1 MLFVGIFALS
11 FSADAY
17 TFTAGQRLYVEFDS
31 NWTASGATF
40 KIQFYEQG
48 KDNSTAYI
56 SLTQVN
62 GNIYECTIPS
72 GNGRNYANITRH
84 DSSGNND
91 WGHKYNIPAPDSSK
105 NLLKISGQCNDS
117 ASYEWSSYTPA
128 VADYD
133 YWIKF
138 YKNGSSDV
146 WEKFN
151 NNTVTVSASEVQGYD
166 FGIVLAD
173 AGDASHVEKKWFAS
187 NDVNNKTV
195 NTTGSTNFD
204 LTESN
209 PQNITMPSLNSG
221 NFTFNLT
228 VGSDKMP
235 TNLSVTAPGGTT
247 SDRKLYVY
255 GNVKQAGVYS
265 EKTDGILLTKNADGK
280 YEAAVTFYK
289 SSDGT
294 NSYFRFWDED
304 NQKIWSCGWENSIP
318 NFSSANNNIDITN
331 YDKKGNW
338 KVTPGST
345 YTVTLNA
352 DCQSFT
358 ISSGGGGGDDT
369 DIPQSLYLRT
379 NWNNWSD
386 TGAYRMKWNATAK
399 TFTCDFDYTSGGDF
413 KFHFIEKRNSSWSD
427 KGTVLYP
434 DKNDTPISK
443 DSPLP
448 IPHVGTVT
456 ADPNTCWLYKT
467 STSEKIR
474 VIVDFSGSQPTVRIV
489 KYTET
494 PKPHLAGN
502 IYLMGTMLNDNVA
515 SPAWQMLP
523 QGDGTYV
530 IENFSMRFTEN
541 KGNDNN
547 KDVTFGVCKFND
559 QGVKTYP
566 LTLSYNQVKSLN
578 VPTPEANGQQVR
590 DYYVQPGWAYRAIYN
605 ENSNSL
611 SFEPMDG
618 GNFEPMKNVMPYIGI
633 LGTNFKQPV
642 KRETR
647 INFGTTM
654 GNTDL
659 GWQEAYIEYGPGGQ
673 PLFNAEG
680 QAYYNTVWPPR
691 ENILMISDVGTG
703 VDPIPVSSDRLTMKR
718 YNNAERKTG
727 QKWMDDLKAEDSDQ
741 YTNLVLEPGT
751 TYVRFTAPNMWML
764 GEFKIWTGW
773 SGEKVNW
780 GALWDRHVYWGP
792 AKGDD
797 NNPQDGLSSLVTH
810 KTLGTSFESLN
821 YYTPKDKDG
830 KYTRSYYR
838 TLEIFIPLK
847 DNGTAINF
855 EGAKIYAT
863 EADGGAQIDAL
874 AKGMNAG
881 YNPTLAT
888 KIPDGYRV
896 KEYKITRYA
905 FEANVPSTEYAD
917 KFLPVDR
924 NRQGADKD
932 GDARV
937 AYGSPEEMATKNWTL
952 TSQFNDFFKAKMNST
967 DAFEGKYIDDGQY
980 AEGKY
985 IYRLEVTFVDTEG
998 GIKTKYADVW
1008 SPRVE
1013 IIDVNYNLNAYPR
1026 QLIKLKD
1033 EINGF
1038 NCITYNPSMNGKLVK
1053 LENVDGT
1060 EKITKVDNA
1069 DLPVAETRK
1078 IYDETGQWTNLS
1090 AIVSTLPMQFIRQ
1103 GVSREVTIYR
1113 ATRDD
1118 ATEPVEMHNIQGTN
1132 FYVALFHNATDI
1144 RKVDFNI
1151 EFQGEITLDDNKTF
1165 TAPPS
1170 PAVSSIEYTPTF
1182 PLPYLGTPKFEM
1194 VAHEDNAKWNDN
1206 HSFSDLHNWT
1216 FTHEHVNGGAP
1227 SNKNAIGHELQM
1239 TIPVHMPNI
1248 SSAYTTELKDAVYSK
1263 LTDLKVKHNGTAHS
1277 VKVTDTSKT
1286 PAIVYRNQS
1295 PFDWLSPDDASENFW
1310 KADEH
1315 EYAMDG
1321 SYDGIDTYKPFA
1333 AAPVVA
1339 KLDPKFVKPSSTFQL
1354 YGELYG
1360 TEGEYFNP
1368 EDYNNFPH
1376 QRVIHARIYL
1386 KTLDHGV
1393 MTEGAGSSLNDVLPL
1408 EGGDKS
1414 VYVFHLRNNETSEDT
1429 KVDAGYIFNS
1439 EEKTF
1444 TAADNDKGMVIF
1456 EGANFYPQEGES
1468 GMDIANRIGDWM
1480 HDIEIEIGQAHMFYA
1495 KNENAQSGY
1504 VGGLSGETFPT
1515 VVKPESNVMSASATH
1530 ESAGEST
1537 EHRRGSYG
1545 AESKLLKEHDDAY
1558 LFSPIYRYAKITDN
1572 DITTGIG
1579 EIITDEAIDAEPVYY
1594 NLQGVRVANPGK
1606 GLYIKVT
1613 GNRSEK
1619 VIL

>member
-1 MLFVGIFALS
+1 MKKLRQSVFRPLFLLMAFLSVVLSASAWNGYGIKS
-11 FSADAY
+11 SD
-17 TFTAGQRLYVEFDS
+17 
-31 NWTASGATF
+31 
-40 KIQFYEQG
+40 G
-48 KDNSTAYI
+48 KDYWG
-56 SLTQVN
+56 LTWDSDKSCYT
-62 GNIYECTIPS
+62 GTIPS
-72 GNGRNYANITRH
+72 GKNGLVFGIEAN
-84 DSSGNND
+84 DSSSQGWYYSPNAQFGD
-91 WGHKYNIPAPDSSK
+91 TGGEYNISKQADGANGTLMKLNTNKEMLVSVFVDKNTQGWAPV
-105 NLLKISGQCNDS
+105 KIKLEAPEAPEALEAPLYYIKYSGS
-117 ASYEWSSYTPA
+117 WGKSG
-128 VADYD
+128 
-133 YWIKF
+133 IKIEKGQEF
-138 YKNGSSDV
+138 TLNGGEYFV
-146 WEKFN
+146 F
-151 NNTVTVSASEVQGYD
+151 ASESIDLSIGSNWDKGLLYSP
-166 FGIVLAD
+166 
-173 AGDASHVEKKWFAS
+173 ASDK
-187 NDVNNKTV
+187 
-195 NTTGSTNFD
+195 
-204 LTESN
+204 
-209 PQNITMPSLNSG
+209 
-221 NFTFNLT
+221 TFNASES
-228 VGSDKMP
+228 G
-235 TNLSVTAPGGTT
+235 VTAT
-247 SDRKLYVY
+247 Y
-255 GNVKQAGVYS
+255 GKKACYKFKQ
-265 EKTDGILLTKNADGK
+265 
-280 YEAAVTFYK
+280 
-289 SSDGT
+289 DGT
-294 NSYFRFWDED
+294 
-304 NQKIWSCGWENSIP
+304 
-318 NFSSANNNIDITN
+318 A
-331 YDKKGNW
+331 
-338 KVTPGST
+338 T
-345 YTVTLNA
+345 YTVRIDEFNPG
-352 DCQSFT
+352 SSVKFT
-358 ISSGGGGGDDT
+358 VTKYNGGGGDDT

-379 NWNNWSD
+379 NWNSWSD

-399 TFTCDFDYTSGGDF
+399 TFTCDFDYTSGGEF

-434 DKNDTPISK
+434 DNNNTPISQ
-443 DSPLP
+443 DSPLT
-448 IPHVGTVT
+448 IPHVGTVSG
-456 ADPNTCWLYKT
+456 DPNTCWYYKT

-547 KDVTFGVCKFND
+547 KDVTFGVCKFNE
-559 QGVKTYP
+559 QGLKTYP
-566 LTLSYNQVKSLN
+566 LTLPFDEVKNLN
-578 VPTPEANGQQVR
+578 VPTPKANGEQVR

-605 ENSNSL
+605 ENSNTL

-680 QAYYNTVWPPR
+680 TAYYNTVWPPR

-821 YYTPKDKDG
+821 YYTPKDTNG

-855 EGAKIYAT
+855 EGAKVYAT

-905 FEANVPSTEYAD
+905 FEANVPTTEYAD

-924 NRQGADKD
+924 DRKESRD
-932 GDARV
+932 GRAIV
-937 AYGSPEEMATKNWTL
+937 ASGSPEAVWTQ

-967 DAFEGKYIDDGQY
+967 DSFGGKYIDDGTY

-985 IYRLEVTFVDTEG
+985 IYRLEVTFVDTEK

-1090 AIVSTLPMQFIRQ
+1090 AIVSTLPQQFIRQ
-1103 GVSREVTIYR
+1103 GVSREVTVYR
-1113 ATRDD
+1113 ATRDE
-1118 ATEPVEMHNIQGTN
+1118 ATEAVEMHNIQGTN
-1132 FYVALFHNATDI
+1132 LYVALFHNATDI
-1144 RKVDFNI
+1144 REVPFRI
-1151 EFQGEITLDDNKTF
+1151 EFQGEITLDDNKTV
-1165 TAPPS
+1165 TAPES
-1170 PAVSSIEYTPTF
+1170 PAESSIVYTPTF
-1182 PLPYLGTPKFEM
+1182 PLPYLETPKFEM

-1206 HSFSDLHNWT
+1206 QSFSDLHNWT
-1216 FTHEHVNGGAP
+1216 FTHEHVNGGTT

-1263 LTDLKVKHNGTAHS
+1263 LTGLKVKHNGVAHD
-1277 VKVTDTSKT
+1277 VTVADATEK

-1295 PFDWLSPDDASENFW
+1295 PYNWLSPDDTSENFW

-1339 KLDPKFVKPSSTFQL
+1339 KLDPSFVKPSSTFKL

-1368 EDYNNFPH
+1368 EDFNNFPH

-1393 MTEGAGSSLNDVLPL
+1393 MAEGAESSLNDVLPL

-1515 VVKPESNVMSASATH
+1515 VVKSESNVMSAPATH
-1530 ESAGEST
+1530 EQAGEST

-1572 DITTGIG
+1572 DITTGIDG
-1579 EIITDEAIDAEPVYY
+1579 IMSDEADAEPVYY
-1594 NLQGVRVANPGK
+1594 NLQGVRVQNPGK

>member
-1 MLFVGIFALS
+1 MKKLRQSVFRPLFLLMAFLSVVLSASAWNGYGIKS
-11 FSADAY
+11 SD
-17 TFTAGQRLYVEFDS
+17 
-31 NWTASGATF
+31 
-40 KIQFYEQG
+40 G
-48 KDNSTAYI
+48 KDYWG
-56 SLTQVN
+56 LTWDSDKSCYT
-62 GNIYECTIPS
+62 GTIPS
-72 GNGRNYANITRH
+72 GKNGLVFGIEAN
-84 DSSGNND
+84 DSSSQGWYYSPNAQFGD
-91 WGHKYNIPAPDSSK
+91 TGGEYNISKQADGANGTLMKLNTNKEMLVSVFVDKNTQGWAPV
-105 NLLKISGQCNDS
+105 KIKLEAPEAPEALEAPLYYIKYSGS
-117 ASYEWSSYTPA
+117 WGKSG
-128 VADYD
+128 
-133 YWIKF
+133 IKIEKGQEF
-138 YKNGSSDV
+138 TLNGGEYFV
-146 WEKFN
+146 F
-151 NNTVTVSASEVQGYD
+151 ASESIDLSIGSNWDKGLLYSP
-166 FGIVLAD
+166 
-173 AGDASHVEKKWFAS
+173 ASDK
-187 NDVNNKTV
+187 
-195 NTTGSTNFD
+195 
-204 LTESN
+204 
-209 PQNITMPSLNSG
+209 
-221 NFTFNLT
+221 TFNASES
-228 VGSDKMP
+228 G
-235 TNLSVTAPGGTT
+235 VTAT
-247 SDRKLYVY
+247 Y
-255 GNVKQAGVYS
+255 GKKACYKFKQ
-265 EKTDGILLTKNADGK
+265 
-280 YEAAVTFYK
+280 
-289 SSDGT
+289 DGT
-294 NSYFRFWDED
+294 
-304 NQKIWSCGWENSIP
+304 
-318 NFSSANNNIDITN
+318 A
-331 YDKKGNW
+331 
-338 KVTPGST
+338 T
-345 YTVTLNA
+345 YTVRIDEFNPG
-352 DCQSFT
+352 SSVKFT
-358 ISSGGGGGDDT
+358 VTKYNGGGGDDT

-379 NWNNWSD
+379 NWNSWSD

-399 TFTCDFDYTSGGDF
+399 TFTCDFDYTSGGEF

-434 DKNDTPISK
+434 DNNNTPISQ
-443 DSPLP
+443 DSPLT
-448 IPHVGTVT
+448 IPHVGTVSG
-456 ADPNTCWLYKT
+456 DPNTCWYYKT

-547 KDVTFGVCKFND
+547 KDVTFGVCKFNE
-559 QGVKTYP
+559 QGLKTYP
-566 LTLSYNQVKSLN
+566 LTLPFDEVKNLN
-578 VPTPEANGQQVR
+578 VPTPEANGEQVR

-605 ENSNSL
+605 ENSNTL

-680 QAYYNTVWPPR
+680 TAYYNTVWPPR

-821 YYTPKDKDG
+821 YYTPKDTNG

-855 EGAKIYAT
+855 EGAKVYAT

-905 FEANVPSTEYAD
+905 FEANVPTTEYAD

-924 NRQGADKD
+924 DRKESRD
-932 GDARV
+932 GRAIV
-937 AYGSPEEMATKNWTL
+937 ASGSPEAVWTQ

-967 DAFEGKYIDDGQY
+967 DSFGGKYIDDGTY

-985 IYRLEVTFVDTEG
+985 IYRLEVTFVDTEK

-1090 AIVSTLPMQFIRQ
+1090 AIVSTLPQQFIRQ
-1103 GVSREVTIYR
+1103 GVSREVTVYR
-1113 ATRDD
+1113 ATRDE
-1118 ATEPVEMHNIQGTN
+1118 ATEAVEMHNIQGTN
-1132 FYVALFHNATDI
+1132 LYVALFHNATDI
-1144 RKVDFNI
+1144 REVPFRI
-1151 EFQGEITLDDNKTF
+1151 EFQGEITLDDNKTV
-1165 TAPPS
+1165 TAPES
-1170 PAVSSIEYTPTF
+1170 PAESSIVYTPTF
-1182 PLPYLGTPKFEM
+1182 PLPYLETPKFEM

-1206 HSFSDLHNWT
+1206 QSFSDLHNWT
-1216 FTHEHVNGGAP
+1216 FTHEHVNGGTT

-1263 LTDLKVKHNGTAHS
+1263 LTGLKVKHNGVAHD
-1277 VKVTDTSKT
+1277 VTVADATEK

-1295 PFDWLSPDDASENFW
+1295 PYNWLSPDDTSENFW

-1339 KLDPKFVKPSSTFQL
+1339 KLDPSFVKPSSTFKL

-1368 EDYNNFPH
+1368 EDFNNFPH

-1393 MTEGAGSSLNDVLPL
+1393 MAEGAESSLNDVLPL

-1515 VVKPESNVMSASATH
+1515 VVKSESNVMSAPATH
-1530 ESAGEST
+1530 EQAGEST

-1572 DITTGIG
+1572 DITTGIDG
-1579 EIITDEAIDAEPVYY
+1579 IMSDEADAEPVYY
-1594 NLQGVRVANPGK
+1594 NLQGVRVQNPGK

>member
-1 MLFVGIFALS
+1 MKKLRQSVFRPLFLLMAFLSVVLSASAWNGYGIKS
-11 FSADAY
+11 SD
-17 TFTAGQRLYVEFDS
+17 
-31 NWTASGATF
+31 
-40 KIQFYEQG
+40 G
-48 KDNSTAYI
+48 KDYWG
-56 SLTQVN
+56 LTWDSDKSCYT
-62 GNIYECTIPS
+62 GTIPS
-72 GNGRNYANITRH
+72 GKNGLVFGIEAY
-84 DSSGNND
+84 DSSSQGWYYSPNAQFGD
-91 WGHKYNIPAPDSSK
+91 TGGEYNISKQADGANGTLMKLNTNKEMLVSVFVDKNTQGWAPV
-105 NLLKISGQCNDS
+105 KIKLEGLEAPLYYIKYSGSWGKSGIKIEKGQEFTLNGGEYFVF
-117 ASYEWSSYTPA
+117 ASESIDLS
-128 VADYD
+128 
-133 YWIKF
+133 
-138 YKNGSSDV
+138 NGSNWDKGLLYSPASD
-146 WEKFN
+146 KTFN
-151 NNTVTVSASEVQGYD
+151 ASE
-166 FGIVLAD
+166 
-173 AGDASHVEKKWFAS
+173 
-187 NDVNNKTV
+187 
-195 NTTGSTNFD
+195 
-204 LTESN
+204 
-209 PQNITMPSLNSG
+209 SG
-221 NFTFNLT
+221 
-228 VGSDKMP
+228 
-235 TNLSVTAPGGTT
+235 VTAT
-247 SDRKLYVY
+247 Y
-255 GNVKQAGVYS
+255 GKKAC
-265 EKTDGILLTKNADGK
+265 
-280 YEAAVTFYK
+280 YK
-289 SSDGT
+289 FEQDGT
-294 NSYFRFWDED
+294 
-304 NQKIWSCGWENSIP
+304 
-318 NFSSANNNIDITN
+318 A
-331 YDKKGNW
+331 
-338 KVTPGST
+338 T
-345 YTVTLNA
+345 YTVRIDEFNPG
-352 DCQSFT
+352 SSVKFT
-358 ISSGGGGGDDT
+358 VTKYNGGGGDDT

-386 TGAYRMKWNATAK
+386 TDAYRMKWNATEK
-399 TFTCDFDYTSGGDF
+399 TFTCDFDYTSGGNF

-434 DKNDTPISK
+434 DNNTTPISQ
-443 DSPLP
+443 DSPLT
-448 IPHVGTVT
+448 IPHVGTVSG
-456 ADPNTCWLYKT
+456 DPNTCWLYQT

-547 KDVTFGVCKFND
+547 KDVTFGVCKFNE

-566 LTLSYNQVKSLN
+566 LTLPFDKVQNLN
-578 VPTPEANGQQVR
+578 VPTPQANGQQVR
-590 DYYVQPGWAYRAIYN
+590 KYYVQPGWAYRAIYN

-618 GNFEPMKNVMPYIGI
+618 GKFEPMKNVMPYIGI

-642 KRETR
+642 KHETR

-718 YNNAERKTG
+718 YNNAEHKTG
-727 QKWMDDLKAEDSDQ
+727 KEWKNYLTDPKRNDAEE
-741 YTNLVLEPGT
+741 YNNLVLDDET

-773 SGEKVNW
+773 SGEKVEW

-792 AKGDD
+792 AKGDN

-821 YYTPKDKDG
+821 YYTPKDANG

-905 FEANVPSTEYAD
+905 FEANVPTTEYAD

-924 NRQGADKD
+924 DRKESRDGGAI
-932 GDARV
+932 V
-937 AYGSPEEMATKNWTL
+937 ASGSPEAVWTQ
-952 TSQFNDFFKAKMNST
+952 TSQFNDFFKAQMNST
-967 DAFEGKYIDDGQY
+967 DSFGGKYIDDGTY

-985 IYRLEVTFVDTEG
+985 IYRLEVTFVDTEK

-1090 AIVSTLPMQFIRQ
+1090 AIVSTLPQQFIRQ
-1103 GVSREVTIYR
+1103 GVSREVTVYR
-1113 ATRDD
+1113 ATRDQ
-1118 ATEPVEMHNIQGTN
+1118 ATAVDNTQTVDMHNIQGTN

-1144 RKVDFNI
+1144 RKVVFNI
-1151 EFQGEITLDDNKTF
+1151 EFQGEITLDDNKTI
-1165 TAPPS
+1165 TAPES
-1170 PAVSSIEYTPTF
+1170 PAESSIVYTPTF
-1182 PLPYLGTPKFEM
+1182 PLPYLETPKFEM

-1206 HSFSDLHNWT
+1206 QSFSYLHKWT
-1216 FTHEHVNGGAP
+1216 FTHEHVNGGTT

-1248 SSAYTTELKDAVYSK
+1248 SSAYTTKLKDAVYSK
-1263 LTDLKVKHNGTAHS
+1263 LTGLKVTHNGDAHD
-1277 VKVTDTSKT
+1277 VTVADATEK

-1295 PFDWLSPDDASENFW
+1295 PYNWLSPDDTSENFW

-1315 EYAMDG
+1315 KYAMDG
-1321 SYDGIDTYKPFA
+1321 SYDGIDTYKPLA

-1339 KLDPKFVKPSSTFQL
+1339 KLDPSFVKPSSTFKL

-1368 EDYNNFPH
+1368 EDFNNFPH

-1393 MTEGAGSSLNDVLPL
+1393 MAEGAESSLNDVLPL

-1429 KVDAGYIFNS
+1429 KVNVGYIFNS

-1456 EGANFYPQEGES
+1456 EGANFYPQKGES

-1504 VGGLSGETFPT
+1504 VGGLLGTFPT
-1515 VVKPESNVMSASATH
+1515 VVKTESNVMSAPAAH
-1530 ESAGEST
+1530 VSAGESSG
-1537 EHRRGSYG
+1537 HRRGSYG
-1545 AESKLLKEHDDAY
+1545 AESKLLKENDDAY
-1558 LFSPIYRYAKITDN
+1558 LFSPIYRYAKITDK
-1572 DITTGIG
+1572 DITTGIDG
-1579 EIITDEAIDAEPVYY
+1579 IMTDEADAEPVYY
-1594 NLQGVRVANPGK
+1594 NLQGVRVQNPGK

>member
-1 MLFVGIFALS
+1 MKKLRQSVFRPLFLLMAFLSVVLSASAWNGYGIKS
-11 FSADAY
+11 SD
-17 TFTAGQRLYVEFDS
+17 
-31 NWTASGATF
+31 
-40 KIQFYEQG
+40 G
-48 KDNSTAYI
+48 KDYWG
-56 SLTQVN
+56 LTWDSDKSCYT
-62 GNIYECTIPS
+62 GTIPS
-72 GNGRNYANITRH
+72 GKNGLVFGIEAY
-84 DSSGNND
+84 DSSSQGWYYSPNAQFGD
-91 WGHKYNIPAPDSSK
+91 TGGEYNISKQADGANGTLMKLNTNKEMLVSVFVDKNTQGWAPV
-105 NLLKISGQCNDS
+105 KIKLEGPEAPETLEAPLYYIKYSGSWGKSGIKIEKGQEFTLNGGEYFVF
-117 ASYEWSSYTPA
+117 ASESIDLS
-128 VADYD
+128 
-133 YWIKF
+133 
-138 YKNGSSDV
+138 NGSNWDKGLLYSPASD
-146 WEKFN
+146 KTFN
-151 NNTVTVSASEVQGYD
+151 ASE
-166 FGIVLAD
+166 
-173 AGDASHVEKKWFAS
+173 
-187 NDVNNKTV
+187 
-195 NTTGSTNFD
+195 
-204 LTESN
+204 
-209 PQNITMPSLNSG
+209 SG
-221 NFTFNLT
+221 
-228 VGSDKMP
+228 
-235 TNLSVTAPGGTT
+235 VTAT
-247 SDRKLYVY
+247 Y
-255 GNVKQAGVYS
+255 GKKACYKFKQ
-265 EKTDGILLTKNADGK
+265 
-280 YEAAVTFYK
+280 
-289 SSDGT
+289 DGT
-294 NSYFRFWDED
+294 
-304 NQKIWSCGWENSIP
+304 
-318 NFSSANNNIDITN
+318 A
-331 YDKKGNW
+331 
-338 KVTPGST
+338 T
-345 YTVTLNA
+345 YTVRIDEFNPG
-352 DCQSFT
+352 SSVKFT
-358 ISSGGGGGDDT
+358 VTKYNGGGGDDT

-379 NWNNWSD
+379 NWNSWSD

-434 DKNDTPISK
+434 DNNNTPISQ
-443 DSPLP
+443 DSPLT
-448 IPHVGTVT
+448 IPHVGTVSG
-456 ADPNTCWLYKT
+456 DPNTCWLYHT

-474 VIVDFSGSQPTVRIV
+474 VIVDFSGSQPTVKIV

-530 IENFSMRFTEN
+530 IENFSMRLTEN

-547 KDVTFGVCKFND
+547 KDVTFGVCKFNE

-566 LTLSYNQVKSLN
+566 LTLPFDEVQNLN
-578 VPTPEANGQQVR
+578 VPTPQANGQLVR
-590 DYYVQPGWAYRAIYN
+590 DYYAQPGWAYRAIYN
-605 ENSNSL
+605 ENSNTL

-680 QAYYNTVWPPR
+680 TAYYNTVWPPR

-821 YYTPKDKDG
+821 YYTPKDANG

-855 EGAKIYAT
+855 EGAKVYAT

-924 NRQGADKD
+924 DRKESRDGGAI
-932 GDARV
+932 V
-937 AYGSPEEMATKNWTL
+937 ASGSPEAVWTQ
-952 TSQFNDFFKAKMNST
+952 TSQFNDFFKAQMNST
-967 DAFEGKYIDDGQY
+967 DSFGGKYIDDGTY

-1090 AIVSTLPMQFIRQ
+1090 AIVSTLPQQFIRQ
-1103 GVSREVTIYR
+1103 GVSREVTVYR
-1113 ATRDD
+1113 ATRDE
-1118 ATEPVEMHNIQGTN
+1118 ATEAVEMHNIQGTN

-1144 RKVDFNI
+1144 REVPFRI
-1151 EFQGEITLDDNKTF
+1151 EFQGEITLDDNKTV
-1165 TAPPS
+1165 TAPES
-1170 PAVSSIEYTPTF
+1170 PAESSIVYTPTF
-1182 PLPYLGTPKFEM
+1182 PLPYLETPKFEM

-1216 FTHEHVNGGAP
+1216 FTHEHVNGGTT

-1263 LTDLKVKHNGTAHS
+1263 LTGLKVKHNGVAHD
-1277 VKVTDTSKT
+1277 VTVADATEK

-1295 PFDWLSPDDASENFW
+1295 PYNWLSPDDTSENFW

-1339 KLDPKFVKPSSTFQL
+1339 KLDPSFVKPSSTFKL

-1368 EDYNNFPH
+1368 EDFNNFPH

-1386 KTLDHGV
+1386 KTLDHGA
-1393 MTEGAGSSLNDVLPL
+1393 MAEGAGSSLNDVLPL

-1456 EGANFYPQEGES
+1456 EGANFYPQKGES

-1495 KNENAQSGY
+1495 TAEGTSGY
-1504 VGGLSGETFPT
+1504 VGLSGDFPK
-1515 VVKPESNVMSASATH
+1515 VEKAESNVMSAPAAHVT
-1530 ESAGEST
+1530 AGESPG
-1537 EHRRGSYG
+1537 HRRGSYG
-1545 AESKLLKEHDDAY
+1545 AESKLLKENDNAY

-1572 DITTGIG
+1572 DITTGIDG
-1579 EIITDEAIDAEPVYY
+1579 IMTDEADAEPVYY
-1594 NLQGVRVANPGK
+1594 NLQGVRVQNPGK

>member
-1 MLFVGIFALS
+1 MKKLRQSVFRPLFLLMAFLSVVLSASAWNGYGIKS
-11 FSADAY
+11 SD
-17 TFTAGQRLYVEFDS
+17 
-31 NWTASGATF
+31 
-40 KIQFYEQG
+40 G
-48 KDNSTAYI
+48 KDYWG
-56 SLTQVN
+56 LTWDSDKSCYT
-62 GNIYECTIPS
+62 GTIPS
-72 GNGRNYANITRH
+72 GKNGLVFGIEAN
-84 DSSGNND
+84 DSSSQGWYYSPNAQFGD
-91 WGHKYNIPAPDSSK
+91 TGGEYNISKQADGANGTLMKLNTNKEMLVSVFVDKNTQGWAPV
-105 NLLKISGQCNDS
+105 KIKLEAPEAPEALEAPLYYIKYSGS
-117 ASYEWSSYTPA
+117 WGKSG
-128 VADYD
+128 
-133 YWIKF
+133 IKIEKGQEF
-138 YKNGSSDV
+138 TLNGGEYFV
-146 WEKFN
+146 F
-151 NNTVTVSASEVQGYD
+151 ASESIDLSIGSNWDKGLLYSP
-166 FGIVLAD
+166 
-173 AGDASHVEKKWFAS
+173 ASDK
-187 NDVNNKTV
+187 
-195 NTTGSTNFD
+195 
-204 LTESN
+204 
-209 PQNITMPSLNSG
+209 
-221 NFTFNLT
+221 TFNASES
-228 VGSDKMP
+228 G
-235 TNLSVTAPGGTT
+235 VTAT
-247 SDRKLYVY
+247 Y
-255 GNVKQAGVYS
+255 GKKACYKFKQ
-265 EKTDGILLTKNADGK
+265 
-280 YEAAVTFYK
+280 
-289 SSDGT
+289 DGT
-294 NSYFRFWDED
+294 
-304 NQKIWSCGWENSIP
+304 
-318 NFSSANNNIDITN
+318 A
-331 YDKKGNW
+331 
-338 KVTPGST
+338 T
-345 YTVTLNA
+345 YTVRIDEFNPG
-352 DCQSFT
+352 SSVKFT
-358 ISSGGGGGDDT
+358 VTKYNGGGGDDT

-379 NWNNWSD
+379 NWNSWSD

-399 TFTCDFDYTSGGDF
+399 TFTCDFDYTSGGEF

-434 DKNDTPISK
+434 DNNNTPISQ
-443 DSPLP
+443 DSPLT
-448 IPHVGTVT
+448 IPHVGTVSG
-456 ADPNTCWLYKT
+456 DPNTCWYYKT

-547 KDVTFGVCKFND
+547 KDVTFGVCKFNE
-559 QGVKTYP
+559 QGLKTYP
-566 LTLSYNQVKSLN
+566 LTLPFDEVKNLN
-578 VPTPEANGQQVR
+578 VPTPEANGEQVR

-605 ENSNSL
+605 ENSNTL

-680 QAYYNTVWPPR
+680 TAYYNTVWPPR

-821 YYTPKDKDG
+821 YYTPKDTNG

-855 EGAKIYAT
+855 EGAKVYAT

-905 FEANVPSTEYAD
+905 FEANVPTTEYAD
-917 KFLPVDR
+917 KLLPVDR
-924 NRQGADKD
+924 DRKESRD
-932 GDARV
+932 GRAIV
-937 AYGSPEEMATKNWTL
+937 ASGSPEAVWTQ

-967 DAFEGKYIDDGQY
+967 DSFGGKYIDDGTY

-985 IYRLEVTFVDTEG
+985 IYRLEVTFVDTEK

-1090 AIVSTLPMQFIRQ
+1090 AIVSTLPQQFIRQ
-1103 GVSREVTIYR
+1103 GVSREVTVYR
-1113 ATRDD
+1113 ATRDE
-1118 ATEPVEMHNIQGTN
+1118 ATEAVEMHNIQGTN
-1132 FYVALFHNATDI
+1132 LYVALFHNATDI
-1144 RKVDFNI
+1144 REVPFRI
-1151 EFQGEITLDDNKTF
+1151 EFQGEITLDDNKTV
-1165 TAPPS
+1165 TAPES
-1170 PAVSSIEYTPTF
+1170 PAESSIVYTPTF
-1182 PLPYLGTPKFEM
+1182 PLPYLETPKFEM

-1206 HSFSDLHNWT
+1206 QSFSDLHNWT
-1216 FTHEHVNGGAP
+1216 FTHEHVNGGTT

-1263 LTDLKVKHNGTAHS
+1263 LTGLKVKHNGVAHD
-1277 VKVTDTSKT
+1277 VTVADATEK

-1295 PFDWLSPDDASENFW
+1295 PYNWLSPDDTSENFW

-1339 KLDPKFVKPSSTFQL
+1339 KLDPSFVKPSSTFKL

-1368 EDYNNFPH
+1368 EDFNNFPH

-1393 MTEGAGSSLNDVLPL
+1393 MAEGAESSLNDVLPL

-1515 VVKPESNVMSASATH
+1515 VVKSESNVMSAPATH
-1530 ESAGEST
+1530 EQAGEST

-1572 DITTGIG
+1572 DITTGIDG
-1579 EIITDEAIDAEPVYY
+1579 IMSDEADAEPVYY
-1594 NLQGVRVANPGK
+1594 NLQGVRVQNPGK

>member
-1 MLFVGIFALS
+1 MKKLRQSVFRPLFLLMAFLSVVLSASAWNGYGIKSSDGKDYWGL
-11 FSADAY
+11 
-17 TFTAGQRLYVEFDS
+17 TWDS
-31 NWTASGATF
+31 NKSCYTGS
-40 KIQFYEQG
+40 
-48 KDNSTAYI
+48 
-56 SLTQVN
+56 
-62 GNIYECTIPS
+62 IPS
-72 GNGRNYANITRH
+72 GKNGLVFGIEAY
-84 DSSGNND
+84 DSS
-91 WGHKYNIPAPDSSK
+91 S
-105 NLLKISGQCNDS
+105 
-117 ASYEWSSYTPA
+117 
-128 VADYD
+128 
-133 YWIKF
+133 
-138 YKNGSSDV
+138 
-146 WEKFN
+146 
-151 NNTVTVSASEVQGYD
+151 QGWYYYPNAQ
-166 FGIVLAD
+166 FGD
-173 AGDASHVEKKWFAS
+173 
-187 NDVNNKTV
+187 
-195 NTTGSTNFD
+195 TGG
-204 LTESN
+204 ESN
-209 PQNITMPSLNSG
+209 ISKQNNGASGTLMKLNTNKG
-221 NFTFNLT
+221 MLVYVFVDQNNPGWAPVKIKLE
-228 VGSDKMP
+228 P
-235 TNLSVTAPGGTT
+235 TGDTPGT
-247 SDRKLYVY
+247 DRKLYIY

-265 EKTDGILLTKNADGK
+265 DKTDGILLTKNADGK
-280 YEAAVTFYK
+280 YEGTVTFYK
-289 SSDGT
+289 SKDDN

-304 NQKIWSCGWENSIP
+304 NKKIWSFGSGNSIP
-318 NFSSANNNIDITN
+318 NFSGTNTNTDITN

-338 KVTPGST
+338 YVTPGST
-345 YTVTLNA
+345 YTVVLDG
-352 DCQSFT
+352 DCKSFT
-358 ISSGGGGGDDT
+358 IGSGGGGST
-369 DIPQSLYLRT
+369 APASLYLRT
-379 NWNNWSD
+379 NWNSWSD
-386 TGAYRMKWNATAK
+386 TDAYRMKWNATEK

-434 DKNDTPISK
+434 DNNNTPISQ
-443 DSPLP
+443 DSPLT
-448 IPHVGTVT
+448 IPHVGTVSG
-456 ADPNTCWLYKT
+456 DPNTCWLYQT

-474 VIVDFSGSQPTVRIV
+474 VIVDFSGSQPTVRIE

-515 SPAWQMLP
+515 SPAWQMIP

-547 KDVTFGVCKFND
+547 KDVTFGVCKFNE

-566 LTLSYNQVKSLN
+566 LTLPFDEVQNLN
-578 VPTPEANGQQVR
+578 VPTPGANGQQVR
-590 DYYVQPGWAYRAIYN
+590 KYYVQPGWAYRAIYN
-605 ENSNSL
+605 ENDNTL

-618 GNFEPMKNVMPYIGI
+618 GDFEPMKNVMPYIGI

-792 AKGDD
+792 AKGDN

-821 YYTPKDKDG
+821 YYTPKDANG

-888 KIPDGYRV
+888 KIPDGYRI

-924 NRQGADKD
+924 NRQTADKD
-932 GDARV
+932 GDACV
-937 AYGSPEEMATKNWTL
+937 AYGSPDNWTSN
-952 TSQFNDFFKAKMNST
+952 TQFNDFFKAKMNST
-967 DAFEGKYIDDGQY
+967 DAFGGKYIDDGTY

-985 IYRLEVTFVDTEG
+985 IYRLEVTFVDTEK

-1090 AIVSTLPMQFIRQ
+1090 AIVSTLPQQFIRQ

-1118 ATEPVEMHNIQGTN
+1118 ATEAVEMHNIQGTN

-1151 EFQGEITLDDNKTF
+1151 EFQGEITLDDNKTI
-1165 TAPPS
+1165 TAPES
-1170 PAVSSIEYTPTF
+1170 PAESSIVYTPTF
-1182 PLPYLGTPKFEM
+1182 PLPYLETPKFEM

-1206 HSFSDLHNWT
+1206 QSFSDLHNWT
-1216 FTHEHVNGGAP
+1216 FTHEHVNGGTT

-1263 LTDLKVKHNGTAHS
+1263 LTGLKVKHNGVAHD
-1277 VKVTDTSKT
+1277 VTVADATEK

-1295 PFDWLSPDDASENFW
+1295 PYNWLSPDDTSENFW

-1321 SYDGIDTYKPFA
+1321 SYDGIDTYKPSA

-1339 KLDPKFVKPSSTFQL
+1339 KLDPSFMKPSSTFKL

-1368 EDYNNFPH
+1368 EDFNNFPH

-1386 KTLDHGV
+1386 KTLDHGL
-1393 MTEGAGSSLNDVLPL
+1393 MAEGAESSLNDVLPL

-1504 VGGLSGETFPT
+1504 VGGLSGPTFPT
-1515 VVKPESNVMSASATH
+1515 VVESESNVMSAPAAH
-1530 ESAGEST
+1530 VSAGESSG
-1537 EHRRGSYG
+1537 HRRGSYG
-1545 AESKLLKEHDDAY
+1545 AESKLLKENDDAY

-1572 DITTGIG
+1572 DITTGIDG
-1579 EIITDEAIDAEPVYY
+1579 IMTDEADAEPVYY
-1594 NLQGVRVANPGK
+1594 NLQGVRVQNPGK